1 MYPLDRPKRYKTL
14 VLSGRCSLRP
24 PGSRHNHRGWMMS
37 HSPAPSCPLDSPC
50 NRQSLCGGVKSRRCL
65 KRRTHIEVLV
75 NMCVSPTLELRGNA
89 SYDVGVYTWSACWH
103 GLGSNNQIRIRPFG
117 SPRPQQRAMHVCTSH
132 HTKFC
137 PKLAMFN
144 SGQSEPPKNKC
155 LTPYLSDMRYTV
167 LRWSDLAHRCSARR
181 GIRRILE
188 AWLSRSTRT
197 TRHRFLWGT
206 SAGYTTLVQ
215 WRPGTPRRP
224 RSRYTLQGCSPTH
237 WSSLSCPRGIPD
249 NERRLCDRLPS
260 HTFQG
265 HTDCKAGR
273 S

>member
-37 HSPAPSCPLDSPC
+37 HSPAPSYPLDSPC
-50 NRQSLCGGVKSRRCL
+50 SRQSLCGGVKSRRCL

-137 PKLAMFN
+137 PPTL
-144 SGQSEPPKNKC
+144 SQPC
-155 LTPYLSDMRYTV
+155 LTVSR
-167 LRWSDLAHRCSARR
+167 ARISVDTIPV
-181 GIRRILE
+181 GHAL
-188 AWLSRSTRT
+188 
-197 TRHRFLWGT
+197 HCP
-206 SAGYTTLVQ
+206 TLV
-215 WRPGTPRRP
+215 RP
-224 RSRYTLQGCSPTH
+224 RAPL
-237 WSSLSCPRGIPD
+237 
-249 NERRLCDRLPS
+249 
-260 HTFQG
+260 
-265 HTDCKAGR
+265 
-273 S
+273 